1 MTDGRPVLEILSID
15 DEALID
21 RVKVKYGSP
30 SDHSVALQCGI
41 DPSLVHAV
49 RKGRKGLGP
58 KARLKL
64 FDRLGFPWA
73 RPALLHVFPDE
84 LLALQYETTYLDEAH
99 MSKASPDAM
108 EAMNKMKEGLK
119 GHIAITGTPHSSPRR
134 KGGK

>member
-1 MTDGRPVLEILSID
+1 MTDVRPVLEILSID
-15 DEALID
+15 DLSLID
-21 RVKVKYGSP
+21 RVKVKYSSP

-73 RPALLHVFPDE
+73 MPALLHVFPDE

-99 MSKASPDAM
+99 VSKARPDAM
-108 EAMNKMKEGLK
+108 EAMNKMTEALK
-119 GHIAITGTPHSSPRR
+119 PHIAIIGTPHSSPRR
-134 KGGK
+134 KSGK

>member
-1 MTDGRPVLEILSID
+1 MTEDRPVLEILSID
-15 DEALID
+15 DGSLID
-21 RVKVKYGSP
+21 RVKLKYSSP

-73 RPALLHVFPDE
+73 MPALLHVFPDE

-99 MSKASPDAM
+99 VSKARPDAM
-108 EAMNKMKEGLK
+108 DAMNKMTEGVK
-119 GHIAITGTPHSSPRR
+119 PRIAITGTPHSSPRR
-134 KGGK
+134 KSGK